1 LDVLLRPKASKAR
14 FFQPWQP
21 RWVRLEPGIWQVH
34 ADAGQAV
41 GRGPGATAAGV
52 AAHTEVHLGSRTS
65 PADLGIGGCLRLT
78 NVVQHGEKL
87 GFGWF
92 WELKIRHFT
101 MITICDE

>member
-1 LDVLLRPKASKAR
+1 MFCLGPKHPKQDFSSHGSHVG
-14 FFQPWQP
+14 FVW
-21 RWVRLEPGIWQVH
+21 EPGIWQVH

-87 GFGWF
+87 GFGS
-92 WELKIRHFT
+92 
-101 MITICDE
+101 

>member
-1 LDVLLRPKASKAR
+1 M
-14 FFQPWQP
+14 
-21 RWVRLEPGIWQVH
+21 H